1 MDRGITCDD
10 WRDVAPGEIATLMEI
25 ERRRWIDALRWDM
38 TASFAII
45 EQGRRA
51 GHVPGWIARDARG
64 VAHGWSYYILHD
76 GTLQIGG
83 VVATRPAV
91 ARRLI
96 DAIMHSTEADLARRV
111 SCFLFPEGPSIA
123 SAFER
128 QRFALSETRYL
139 GKSLERDDDRR
150 GVSLSMLST
159 TPVRNEHVA
168 NDGARDARAMTI
180 RPWRDTDL
188 APTVRLLAAA
198 YRGVPGASC
207 FAPDGGLDQW
217 AQYAGQLTRVPACGA
232 FDPALSFVAAGAS
245 PAELLGVVMG
255 TRLSDDTAHIAQ
267 IAVAPSARRSGLAR
281 QLLAASFAAASAA
294 SLTSVTLMVDAGN
307 AAASSLYADLGFLE
321 RARFLYGRR
330 AARTRVA
337 A

>member
-1 MDRGITCDD
+1 MGSGMICQD
-10 WRDVAPGEIATLMEI
+10 WRDVAPGEIAALMTA
-25 ERRRWIDALRWDM
+25 ERRRWIETLRWDM
-38 TASFAII
+38 TASFEIV

-64 VAHGWSYYILHD
+64 AAEGWTYYILHD

-83 VVATRPAV
+83 IVASRPAV
-91 ARRLI
+91 VRRLV
-96 DAIMHSTEADLARRV
+96 DAILHSTEADLARRL
-111 SCFLFPEGPSIA
+111 SCFVFPEGPSIA

-128 QRFALSETRYL
+128 QRFAMSDSRYL
-139 GKSLERDDDRR
+139 LKSLMREEAVTPA
-150 GVSLSMLST
+150 GVPS
-159 TPVRNEHVA
+159 VRA
-168 NDGARDARAMTI
+168 
-180 RPWRDTDL
+180 WRDTDL
-188 APTVRLLAAA
+188 APEVRLLASS

-217 AQYAGQLTRVPACGA
+217 AQYAGQLTRVPACGV
-232 FDPALSFVAAGAS
+232 FDPALSFVATTPS
-245 PAELLGVVMG
+245 CNDLLGIVMG

-281 QLLAASFAAASAA
+281 QLLAASFAAAADAA
-294 SLTSVTLMVDAGN
+294 LTSVTLMVDAGN
-307 AAASSLYADLGFLE
+307 VAAANLYSDLGFVE
-321 RARFLYGRR
+321 RARFVYGRR